1 MKRVILPILLKGS
14 PDNPRN
20 EQRYNSHQIFHD
32 KITEKLFR
40 LSADLV
46 FDCISYLNDIAVANV
61 FHYIFST
68 YKKNRDYYS
77 PNLGIVDEPKSP
89 WMCFAVL

>member
-1 MKRVILPILLKGS
+1 MKRVILLILLKGS

-20 EQRYNSHQIFHD
+20 EQRYSSHQIFHD
-32 KITEKLFR
+32 KVAEKLFR
-40 LSADLV
+40 LSTKLV
-46 FDCISYLNDIAVANV
+46 FDCISYINDIAVADV

-77 PNLGIVDEPKSP
+77 PNLDIVAEPKSP
-89 WMCFAVL
+89 